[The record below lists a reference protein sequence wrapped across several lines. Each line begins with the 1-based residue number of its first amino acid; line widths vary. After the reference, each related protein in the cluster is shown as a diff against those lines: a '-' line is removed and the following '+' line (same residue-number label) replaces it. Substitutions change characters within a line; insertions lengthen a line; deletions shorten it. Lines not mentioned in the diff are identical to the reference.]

1 MSKKIILVGNPN
13 VGKSMLFNR
22 LTGEY
27 AVVSNYPGTTV
38 DISKGASYISG
49 EKWEVIDTPGTIS
62 LLPDSEDEQ
71 VTRDILFSES
81 DYVIVQVADEKN
93 IFRTLLL
100 TFELVE
106 FCVPMVLVLNMS
118 DEAKAEGIRVDA
130 EKLEKALGI
139 GVVETVATAGTGIKE
154 LKKKIQNARMTDFSI
169 GNPPQFEEFVKSVA
183 GLLDIRARYAGIA
196 ARMLLSGD
204 QSVLAYFDTAKS
216 AGVKEKLSSY
226 LGSIKANPRH
236 VYIDFASHRAGQI
249 AGEVVSASE
258 GKNSDLLLKLG
269 NLSMRPFAGYLIVAV
284 VLFVMYEFV
293 GVFGAGVLVD
303 LCAKIFN
310 NYINPLFVLL
320 FDKIPVPHIVKSFF
334 IGPFGVITMALT
346 YAFSIVL
353 PIVATFFVFFGVL
366 EDSGYL
372 PRLSAMLDRVF
383 SVFGLNGKA
392 VIPMVLGL
400 GCGTMASLTT
410 RILETRKERLLVIV
424 LLAVAVP
431 CSAQLGVT
439 LGLLAGLSIM
449 AFVIWFLSII
459 ISLLL
464 VGWAA
469 EKLIPGCRQPF
480 LLEIPPLRIPNMGNI
495 FQKVRMRLMW
505 YLKEAVPLFV
515 LGTAILFFMDITGLL
530 SLSERVLKPFIS
542 TGLGLPAETTSSFI
556 MGFLRRDYG
565 SAMLYNMA
573 KHGLLTPRQVVVS
586 VVTITLFIPC
596 IAQFFVVVK
605 EHGIKLALVILA
617 FVMAYAFLFGGA
629 LNLLLKTTNLI

>member
-1 MSKKIILVGNPN
+1 
-13 VGKSMLFNR
+13 
-22 LTGEY
+22 
-27 AVVSNYPGTTV
+27 
-38 DISKGASYISG
+38 
-49 EKWEVIDTPGTIS
+49 
-62 LLPDSEDEQ
+62 
-71 VTRDILFSES
+71 
-81 DYVIVQVADEKN
+81 
-93 IFRTLLL
+93 
-100 TFELVE
+100 
-106 FCVPMVLVLNMS
+106 
-118 DEAKAEGIRVDA
+118 
-130 EKLEKALGI
+130 
-139 GVVETVATAGTGIKE
+139 
-154 LKKKIQNARMTDFSI
+154 
-169 GNPPQFEEFVKSVA
+169 
-183 GLLDIRARYAGIA
+183 
-196 ARMLLSGD
+196 
-204 QSVLAYFDTAKS
+204 
-216 AGVKEKLSSY
+216 
-226 LGSIKANPRH
+226 
-236 VYIDFASHRAGQI
+236 
-249 AGEVVSASE
+249 
-258 GKNSDLLLKLG
+258 
-269 NLSMRPFAGYLIVAV
+269 
-284 VLFVMYEFV
+284 
-293 GVFGAGVLVD
+293 
-303 LCAKIFN
+303 
-310 NYINPLFVLL
+310 
-320 FDKIPVPHIVKSFF
+320 
-334 IGPFGVITMALT
+334 
-346 YAFSIVL
+346 
-353 PIVATFFVFFGVL
+353 
-366 EDSGYL
+366 
-372 PRLSAMLDRVF
+372 
-383 SVFGLNGKA
+383 
-392 VIPMVLGL
+392 MVLGL